1 MPSARGG
8 RAVLEPGGR
17 RAHHVAMPD
26 LLTRPGLPGLAY
38 HYREGTGPAIV
49 FLPGYG
55 SDMTGSKALML
66 DAWAEA
72 EGRALLR
79 FDYRG
84 CGTSEGVFADATL
97 DDWRDDALDLIDRL
111 TTGPILLV
119 GSSMGGWLMLLIA
132 LERASRVI
140 GLVGVA
146 AAPDFTEWGF
156 DEAQRAILAS
166 DGLILNDSPDYDTP
180 EVITLPFWHSGQANR
195 LLDGPIAIDCP
206 VRLLHG
212 LEDRDV
218 PPSIAFR
225 LGRALR
231 SDDVQTVLVKGGDHR
246 LSGPRE
252 LALLRN
258 TVADLLRSP

>member
-1 MPSARGG
+1 MPNM
-8 RAVLEPGGR
+8 LI
-17 RAHHVAMPD
+17 
-26 LLTRPGLPGLAY
+26 RPGLPALAY
-38 HYREGTGPAIV
+38 DHRLGTGPTIV

-55 SDMTGSKALML
+55 SDMTGGKATML

-72 EGRALLR
+72 NGRAMLR

-84 CGTSEGVFADATL
+84 CGASEGVFGEATL
-97 DDWRDDALDLIDRL
+97 DDWRDDVLDVVDGL
-111 TTGPILLV
+111 TEGPLLLV
-119 GSSMGGWLMLLIA
+119 GSSLGGWLMLLVA
-132 LERASRVI
+132 LERAERI
-140 GLVGVA
+140 AGLVGVA

-156 DEAQRAILAS
+156 DEGQRATLQA
-166 DGLILNDSPDYDTP
+166 DGLIVNDSPDYETP
-180 EVITLPFWHSGQANR
+180 EIITLPFWESGQANR
-195 LLDGPIAIDCP
+195 LLDGEIAIDCP

-231 SDDVQTVLVKGGDHR
+231 SADVQTLLVKGGDHR

-252 LALLRN
+252 LALLRD
-258 TVADLLRSP
+258 TVAGLTRTA